1 MSVSGT
7 FIYILLLPIW
17 IEIIVLGLTE
27 AMFYGKFISKSAR
40 NNITHVRPIKRM
52 YFLILTGIFTYVVI
66 YFSLY
71 DSYGGRTFS
80 ISVIFGAIVARFLM
94 RERA

>member
-1 MSVSGT
+1 
-7 FIYILLLPIW
+7 
-17 IEIIVLGLTE
+17 VLGLAE
-27 AMFYGKFISKSAR
+27 VMFYGKFISKSAR
-40 NNITHVRPIKRM
+40 NSIIHVRPIQRM

-66 YFSLY
+66 YLSLY
-71 DSYGGRTFS
+71 DSYGGRTFT